1 MALYREV
8 LPATVE
14 AEKLADGRYV
24 ILHKDAPAEI
34 VEGAAFEARY
44 IRDAVPLGQG

>member
-8 LPATVE
+8 LPASID

-24 ILHKDAPAEI
+24 ILHKDKAAEI

-44 IRDAVPLGQG
+44 IRDTVPLGQG